1 MSKRAFITGV
11 TGQDGSYLAELL
23 LKKGYEVHGLRRR
36 VSSENL
42 ERVGHILQDSHLQEG
57 RGLKL
62 HYGDVAD
69 SSNVLRLLGEIQPD
83 EIYNFAAQSHVKISF
98 ETPEYTANV
107 DAMGP
112 LRILEAIRVL
122 KMQGRTRF
130 YQASTSE
137 MYGNAVESPQS
148 ERTPFRPRSPYGAA
162 KLYAHWVTAN
172 YREAYGIFACNG
184 ILFNHESPRRGSIFV
199 TRKITRAVAHIA
211 CGLEEKL
218 YLGNLDARRDW
229 GYAPDYVEAVWKM
242 LQHDVPD
249 DYVIATGQTHSVRE
263 FVTAA
268 FAVVNVEIVWSGQ
281 GADEVGAD
289 AKTGQV
295 VVEVDPWY
303 NRPLDVDVLIGDASK
318 ARRVLGWKP
327 TVMFHQLVRLMM
339 AADLQAVGLKP
350 DEAPVKERV

>member
-23 LKKGYEVHGLRRR
+23 LMKGYEVQGLRRR

-42 ERVGHILQDSHLQEG
+42 ERVSHILQDSHLQEG

-69 SSNVLRLLGEIQPD
+69 SSNILRLLEEIQPD

-107 DAMGP
+107 DALGP
-112 LRILEAIRVL
+112 LRILEAIRIL
-122 KMQGRTRF
+122 KMQSRVRF

-148 ERTPFRPRSPYGAA
+148 ERTPFQPRNPYGAA
-162 KLYAHWVTAN
+162 KLYAHWMTAN

-184 ILFNHESPRRGSIFV
+184 ILFNHESPRRGPSFV

-263 FVTAA
+263 FVRAA

-281 GADEVGAD
+281 GADEVGSD

-295 VVEVDPWY
+295 LVEVDPWY
-303 NRPLDVDVLIGDASK
+303 YRPLDVDVLIGDASK
-318 ARRVLGWKP
+318 ARGVLGWKP
-327 TVMFHQLVRLMM
+327 TVTFHQLVRLMM
-339 AADLQAVGLKP
+339 EADLKAVGLNP
-350 DEAPVKERV
+350 DDAPVKERV